1 MAKKNVR
8 DAPSKTQVTEN
19 PQMSDI
25 VLVLDKME
33 LLIQAVSEINKNG
46 KYSTVPA
53 DKEHQ
58 NSFLKIDRY
67 ATFFENFLKNFWS
80 QLKDPTHFGLF
91 TMKEEEFDKPE
102 VKQAIEDLA
111 EGKKTKA
118 VEEFLKKYEITP
130 KNQTE
135 QSINNQNSEEMAKKN
150 QTQQPVVEANDQ
162 QQNNQYRYNES
173 MINWDQL
180 KNFGLSR
187 EYLQERG
194 LLDSM
199 LKGYK
204 TNQLVPI
211 NLNFGSAV
219 LRTDARLSLQ
229 QSNTGE
235 VVLAIHGIR
244 KQPEL
249 ERPYFGHIFS
259 EEDKK
264 NLLET
269 GNMGRVVEL
278 KGRNGEY
285 IPSFISLDKMTNEV
299 VAMRA
304 ENVYIP
310 NEIKGVQ
317 LTDQEKNDL
326 REGKKVYIEGMTAK
340 SGNEFNAHIQVSAE
354 RRGIDFIFENDRIFN
369 RTALGGVELT
379 KQQIEDLNAG
389 KAIFV
394 EDMQRKDGELFS
406 SYVKLDEATGRPN
419 YTRYNPDSPEGARE
433 IYIPKE
439 IGGVK
444 LTAEEQKDLREGRAI
459 FLNDMVNNRG
469 EEFSSFIKADLETGR
484 LMYSRTPDGFEERAK
499 FEIPKE
505 IFGAK
510 LSGQQRADLQSGKS
524 VLVEGMKGF
533 DGKSIS
539 QYVKLNA
546 NQNKL
551 DFYNENPDRNR
562 NASQRNV
569 VAEKQEKRQ
578 SKGQSI

>member
-8 DAPSKTQVTEN
+8 DDPSKTQVTEN

-389 KAIFV
+389 KTIFV
-394 EDMQRKDGELFS
+394 EDMQRKDGDLFS

-539 QYVKLNA
+539 QYVKLNS

>member
-8 DAPSKTQVTEN
+8 DEPKKPQVTEN

-33 LLIQAVSEINKNG
+33 LLLQAVSDINKNG

-111 EGKKTKA
+111 AGKKTNA

-135 QSINNQNSEEMAKKN
+135 QSINNQNQEEMAKKN

-162 QQNNQYRYNES
+162 QQNPQYRYNES

-180 KNFGLSR
+180 KNFGISR
-187 EYLQERG
+187 DYLQEKG

-211 NLNFGSAV
+211 TMNFGSAV

-249 ERPYFGHIFS
+249 ERPYFGHVFS
-259 EEDKK
+259 DEDRK

-278 KGRNGEY
+278 NGRNGER
-285 IPSFISLDKMTNEV
+285 IPSFISLDKLTNEV

-310 NEIKGVQ
+310 NEVKGVQ

-394 EDMQRKDGELFS
+394 EDMKRKDGELFS
-406 SYVKLDEATGRPN
+406 SYVKLDEATGRPA

-444 LTAEEQKDLREGRAI
+444 LTEQEVKDLREGRPI

-484 LMYSRTPDGFEERAK
+484 LMYSTKPDDFAQRAK
-499 FEIPKE
+499 FDIPKE

-510 LSGQQRADLQSGKS
+510 LSGQQRADLQSGKA
-524 VLVEGMKGF
+524 VLVEGMKGY
-533 DGKSIS
+533 DGKTIS
-539 QYVKLNA
+539 QYVKMNA
-546 NQNKL
+546 NQSKL

-578 SKGQSI
+578 SKVQSI